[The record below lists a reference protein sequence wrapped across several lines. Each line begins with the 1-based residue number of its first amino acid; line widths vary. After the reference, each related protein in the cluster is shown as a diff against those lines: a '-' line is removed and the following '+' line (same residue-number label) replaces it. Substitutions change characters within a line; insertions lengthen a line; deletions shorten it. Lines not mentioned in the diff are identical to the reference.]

1 MGNSITIVEK
11 NIAKVDI
18 FKIQRPE
25 LPAFFAH
32 PAPVSQPYRPLIADS
47 IFSNKMTVCFRLP
60 RRDSCAAAPAAV
72 LSCSNLP
79 PPAALPGAP
88 WPPLFHPPSEYS
100 LSPQHPHR
108 NKKRSPAPSKR
119 RGRKANKITPYDW
132 KRRARRQNAKITDVM

>member
-1 MGNSITIVEK
+1 MGNSITIVEI

-88 WPPLFHPPSEYS
+88 WPPLFHPLPNIRFLRSTRTGTKNALQPRPKGEGG
-100 LSPQHPHR
+100 
-108 NKKRSPAPSKR
+108 KRIKSHHMI
-119 RGRKANKITPYDW
+119 G
-132 KRRARRQNAKITDVM
+132 NAAHGDKMQK